1 MPEDVITPAADTKKF
16 GTSVSKG
23 AVTGFNPN
31 IQKLAQNQGGGEGG
45 GEESGAADTP
55 EAISAKNIAAGKNAD
70 GTEKTAAP
78 ITELSAEKK
87 AENIAAGLNED
98 GSPKT
103 SAVSATELPKL
114 TKEQIKALYDEN
126 FPTTIQPTE
135 AEIKDKTDKFEK
147 RMLDLFVEEGLK
159 NPEKKAEDLI
169 NQYAALKAIAS
180 GDLTELS
187 KAELTRELKA
197 AGFDEGQIAD
207 IQKERYYQLEQA
219 EIDAIEDP
227 AEKALAQKKLDYGKK
242 KLEGKATHQ
251 KQAAEQFF
259 NTLKSAVTEKDLQ
272 ATKESEFSSNV
283 EEHFKN
289 VERKLALQLG
299 KSGDDEIAPVEYE
312 VPETVIEEAK
322 NVLKDKE
329 LRKQF
334 LYNSDG
340 SLNLANLS
348 ETILKAKMFDSA
360 AKTAYL
366 TGGHRQVEAFEKIFP
381 KNANALGVGGNNSAP
396 PKGTGKL
403 VSAGQPQRHRPAVNQ

>member
-1 MPEDVITPAADTKKF
+1 MFNLYFYKEICSDNENNFMPEDVITAAATEKKPTHF
-16 GTSVSKG
+16 ASKG

-45 GEESGAADTP
+45 GEGNIAADTP
-55 EAISAKNIAAGKNAD
+55 EAIAAKNIAAGKNAD
-70 GTEKTAAP
+70 GSEKTAAP
-78 ITELSAEKK
+78 ITELSTEKK
-87 AENIAAGLNED
+87 AD
-98 GSPKT
+98 GT
-103 SAVSATELPKL
+103 SQPL
-114 TKEQIKALYDEN
+114 TDDEIKAEYEKR
-126 FPTTIQPTE
+126 FPTTAQPTE
-135 AEIKDKTDKFEK
+135 AEVKAKADAFEQ
-147 RMLDLFVEEGLK
+147 RMLNLFVEEGLK

-169 NQYAALKAIAS
+169 NQYAALKAIAG
-180 GDLTELS
+180 GDITELS

-283 EEHFKN
+283 EEHFKK

-299 KSGDDEIAPVEYE
+299 KSGDDDIAPVEYE
-312 VPETVIEEAK
+312 VPEAVIEEAK
-322 NVLKDKE
+322 NVLKDQS

-366 TGGHRQVEAFEKIFP
+366 TGGHRQVEAFEKVFP

-396 PKGTGKL
+396 AKGIGKI
-403 VSAGQPQRHRPAVNQ
+403 VSVGQPQRFKPAANQ